1 MMSSFFPQRGRK
13 ALKLKFRREE
23 QQHPELVK
31 FALHTG
37 LPLNLS
43 VFEEVEEEV
52 AQIAEKK
59 EEKSVEA
66 VEEGSKSNN
75 IEEFEDE
82 IVEENEDYDS

>member
-1 MMSSFFPQRGRK
+1 MRILCVSEH
-13 ALKLKFRREE
+13 REE